1 MELQRRRDESAFDH
15 HKRLVYGKLVDKT
28 LADVDYTELAEFIYG
43 KPYSSD
49 VARRMIYGSRRTLE
63 LLDDTKAS
71 FAQDSDTLSE
81 IDAKIIELRKERQR
95 FSDQRREMSKYY
107 TAEGRFE
114 NLCERMVSAAN
125 NLQQFEDVFNEQ
137 LCWDFSNN
145 EAIIAFSDW
154 HFGMITDNIYNKYN
168 TDICVQRV
176 NHVVNEAIKRIALHQ
191 CKRLHIVVLGDL
203 IHGACHVSA
212 RVASEELVVDQLM
225 NVSEILAQAIY
236 RLSTFVEDTKV
247 YITYGNHA
255 RIIQNKK
262 DSIHADNLERC
273 AGWWLKQRLKD
284 CESIEIV
291 DCNAHEFLLLNVCG
305 HHICATHGDL
315 DNVRTSPTAL
325 STLLRKTCG
334 MDIEY
339 IILGDKHHRES
350 FEEIGISSLLCG
362 ALCGADDYANEH
374 RLYSDPSQLLL
385 IVNEECGV
393 DAEYRL
399 RCQ

>member
-1 MELQRRRDESAFDH
+1 MDLTRKQNESDYDY

-28 LADVDYTELAEFIYG
+28 LADIDYSELSELIYG

-63 LLDDTKAS
+63 LMDKAKVS
-71 FAQDSDTLSE
+71 FAKESDALSE
-81 IDAKIIELRKERQR
+81 IDAKIIELKKERQR

-107 TAEGRFE
+107 STSGRFDH
-114 NLCERMVSAAN
+114 LCERLIEAAG
-125 NLQQFEDVFNEQ
+125 NLQHFEDVFNEQ
-137 LCWDFSNN
+137 LCWDFSDN
-145 EAIIAFSDW
+145 EAVIVFSDW
-154 HFGMITDNIYNKYN
+154 HFGMVTDNIYNKYN
-168 TDICVQRV
+168 TSICVDRV
-176 NHVVNEAIKRIALHQ
+176 NKVVNDAIKRIALHQ
-191 CKRLHIVVLGDL
+191 CKKLHVVVLGDL
-203 IHGACHVSA
+203 LHGAIHVSA

-225 NVSEILAQAIY
+225 DVSEILAQAIH
-236 RLSTFVEDTKV
+236 RLSMFVEETDV
-247 YITYGNHA
+247 YVTYGNHA
-255 RIIQNKK
+255 RVVQNKK
-262 DSIHADNLERC
+262 ESIHSDNLEKIT
-273 AGWWLKQRLKD
+273 GWWLVQRLKD
-284 CESIEIV
+284 CKSIKII
-291 DCNAHEFLLLNVCG
+291 DCNANEFLLLDVCG

-350 FEEIGISSLLCG
+350 FEELGISSLLCG
-362 ALCGADDYANEH
+362 ALCGTDDHANEH

-399 RCQ
+399 KC